1 MEWFPVQDYLWSF
14 EWWEYANGTQVGI
27 NNGDHLGEI
36 GDFVIVPAGEDN
48 NEAVVEGVKKEYF
61 PENEVPLPFDRTN
74 HIIRKCTESDLNL
87 PE

>member
-1 MEWFPVQDYLWSF
+1 
-14 EWWEYANGTQVGI
+14 
-27 NNGDHLGEI
+27 LGEI